1 MWLILLG
8 LIYIFF
14 VIKGNLWAIIVV
26 ILCTA
31 VILPGL
37 NRRAQTSVKP
47 EDHLQHIPEEYKQG
61 DILGIYTNPL
71 ALHQQKKERE
81 KLEMEGRKRI

>member
-8 LIYIFF
+8 IIYLFL
-14 VIKGNLWAIIVV
+14 VIKGHLWAIIVV

-31 VILPGL
+31 VILPGF
-37 NRRAQTSVKP
+37 NRRAKIFVK
-47 EDHLQHIPEEYKQG
+47 EENHLPKKTEVYKQG
-61 DILGIYTNPL
+61 DIFGLYTDPL

-81 KLEMEGRKRI
+81 KLEMEGRKKI